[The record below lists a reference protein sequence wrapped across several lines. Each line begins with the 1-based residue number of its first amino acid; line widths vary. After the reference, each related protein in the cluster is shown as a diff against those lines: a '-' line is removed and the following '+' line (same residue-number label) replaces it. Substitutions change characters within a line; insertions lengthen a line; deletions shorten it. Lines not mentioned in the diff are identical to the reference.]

1 MNVTGIGLAAGF
13 LTSIAVLPQV
23 VRTWR
28 TKHARDISI
37 WQPLILIIGMLLWL
51 IYGMMLNDL
60 PLIAANS
67 FSISCYLLL
76 LGMKIF
82 YDRRE
87 RAVLQFCEK
96 ADGLEDDIEQ
106 IRF

>member
-1 MNVTGIGLAAGF
+1 MNNDLLGLSAGF

-28 TKHARDISI
+28 RKQARDISI
-37 WQPLILIIGMLLWL
+37 WQPLILITGMALWL
-51 IYGMMLNDL
+51 AYGLLIKDT

-67 FSISCYLLL
+67 FSIACYMMLLL
-76 LGMKIF
+76 MKIV

-87 RAVLQFCEK
+87 RGHLTK
-96 ADGLEDDIEQ
+96 
-106 IRF
+106 

>member
-1 MNVTGIGLAAGF
+1 MKSTWIGLVAGF
-13 LTSIAVLPQV
+13 LTSIAVIPQV

-51 IYGMMLNDL
+51 IYGLLLNDL

-67 FSISCYLLL
+67 FSISCYLVL

-82 YDRRE
+82 FDRR
-87 RAVLQFCEK
+87 AKSFTPL
-96 ADGLEDDIEQ
+96 
-106 IRF
+106 

>member
-1 MNVTGIGLAAGF
+1 MNATGIGLAAGF
-13 LTSIAVLPQV
+13 LTSVAVLPQV

-28 TKHARDISI
+28 TKHAKDISI

-51 IYGMMLNDL
+51 IYGMMLHDL

-67 FSISCYLLL
+67 FSIACYLFL
-76 LGMKIF
+76 LGMKLI

-87 RAVLQFCEK
+87 KL
-96 ADGLEDDIEQ
+96 DL
-106 IRF
+106 

>member
-1 MNVTGIGLAAGF
+1 MNATGIGLAAGF
-13 LTSIAVLPQV
+13 LTSVAVLPQV

-37 WQPLILIIGMLLWL
+37 WQPLILIVGMLLWL
-51 IYGMMLNDL
+51 IYGLMLHDL

-67 FSISCYLLL
+67 FSIACYLFL
-76 LGMKIF
+76 LGMKVF

-87 RAVLQFCEK
+87 MAVLKLCKK
-96 ADGLEDDIEQ
+96 ADGLEYDIQ
-106 IRF
+106 

>member
-1 MNVTGIGLAAGF
+1 MSATWIGLVAGF

-23 VRTWR
+23 ARTWR

-51 IYGMMLNDL
+51 IYGLLLHDL
-60 PLIAANS
+60 PLIAANA
-67 FSISCYLLL
+67 FSISCYSVL

-82 YDRRE
+82 YDRR
-87 RAVLQFCEK
+87 AKALLQASEK
-96 ADGLEDDIEQ
+96 TDSLEYNIQ
-106 IRF
+106 